1 MTGAS
6 GHALRA
12 AVVETVREL
21 ERRGLNHNTAGN
33 VSVRHGANLLVT
45 PSGIAGDRLAASDVV
60 ELSSLGEPLPGQRVP
75 TSEWRLH
82 VAIYAARP
90 EASAI
95 VHTHSVEAT
104 AAACVGLS
112 LPALHYV
119 VAKVGGSSV
128 PCAPYATY
136 GSTELAEHVVSTLG
150 ATGMACLMAN
160 HGMVALGADL
170 GAALAL
176 AHDVEWLAAL
186 HRRARQLGA
195 PIVLPPEEIE
205 RVALQFRTYG
215 QP

>member
-1 MTGAS
+1 MS
-6 GHALRA
+6 
-12 AVVETVREL
+12 
-21 ERRGLNHNTAGN
+21 
-33 VSVRHGANLLVT
+33 
-45 PSGIAGDRLAASDVV
+45 
-60 ELSSLGEPLPGQRVP
+60 
-75 TSEWRLH
+75 
-82 VAIYAARP
+82 
-90 EASAI
+90 
-95 VHTHSVEAT
+95 
-104 AAACVGLS
+104 
-112 LPALHYV
+112 
-119 VAKVGGSSV
+119 
-128 PCAPYATY
+128 